1 MKAFLVD
8 DEELA
13 IRRLRRLLEE
23 RGVEIAGSA
32 QDPVEAAPRIDE
44 IRPGVLFLD
53 IQMPGLNGF
62 EMLERLNSDPLVVFT
77 TAYDQYALRA
87 FAVNSIDYLLKPVEA
102 EHLDS
107 ALAKVER
114 FLAGSE
120 PRPDMR
126 KLLAEL
132 ARASAEPA
140 PAYPQRISSRTGD
153 RIEFLTLNQ
162 ITHFFAKEKLTF
174 AATEQ
179 KDFCV
184 DYTLDELEQKL
195 DPAQFVRVHRAAVV
209 NLVWVH
215 ELHAWFGGKMMA
227 RLKDAKRTEIGVSR
241 ERVRE
246 LKERLGI

>member
-23 RGVEIAGSA
+23 RGVEILGSA
-32 QDPVEAAPRIDE
+32 QDPVEAIARIE
-44 IRPGVLFLD
+44 ETRAAVLFLD

-62 EMLERLNSDPLVVFT
+62 EMLERLHSDPLVVFT
-77 TAYDQYALRA
+77 TAYDQYALQA

-102 EHLDS
+102 APLDR

-120 PRPDMR
+120 PRPDLR

-132 ARASAEPA
+132 TRAGSSPA
-140 PAYPQRISSRTGD
+140 QAFPERISSRTGD
-153 RIEFLTLNQ
+153 RIEFLTLSQ

-179 KDFCV
+179 KDYCV
-184 DYTLDELEQKL
+184 DYTLDELERKL

-209 NLVWVH
+209 NLAWVH

-227 RLKDAKRTEIGVSR
+227 RLKDANRTDIGVSR

>member
-23 RGVEIAGSA
+23 RGVEILGSA
-32 QDPVEAAPRIDE
+32 QDPVEALARIDE
-44 IRPGVLFLD
+44 TRAAVLFLD

-62 EMLERLNSDPLVVFT
+62 EMLERLHSDPLVVFT
-77 TAYDQYALRA
+77 TAYDQYALQA

-102 EHLDS
+102 APLDR
-107 ALAKVER
+107 ALAKLER

-120 PRPDMR
+120 PRPDLR

-132 ARASAEPA
+132 TRAGSVQAQAFPE
-140 PAYPQRISSRTGD
+140 RISSRTGD
-153 RIEFLTLNQ
+153 RIEFLTLSQ
-162 ITHFFAKEKLTF
+162 VTHFFAKEKLTF

-184 DYTLDELEQKL
+184 DYTLDELERKL

-209 NLVWVH
+209 NLAWV
-215 ELHAWFGGKMMA
+215 
-227 RLKDAKRTEIGVSR
+227 
-241 ERVRE
+241 
-246 LKERLGI
+246 